1 VNNATLRAKE
11 IVLSEGLYE
20 LIPPPP
26 EEDLDESPPMPDRS
40 AVPWDR
46 RWTHTQY
53 RTDPSED
60 QEDLVT
66 AVWPDPGFSALFR
79 IKAGYL
85 IAARAEDQLALPS
98 DRHDPLAAQLAQMVY
113 ADLRADGLPEK

>member
-1 VNNATLRAKE
+1 
-11 IVLSEGLYE
+11 
-20 LIPPPP
+20 
-26 EEDLDESPPMPDRS
+26 M
-40 AVPWDR
+40 
-46 RWTHTQY
+46 
-53 RTDPSED
+53 
-60 QEDLVT
+60 T

-85 IAARAEDQLALPS
+85 IAARAEDQLVLPS